1 MKSSRR
7 PGAPV
12 GRLRQK
18 GYDRCT
24 LIMRVVIEKLIM
36 HSDARG
42 AVVEPLAAQALAAQQ
57 NVHVVISQPGCVRGN
72 HYHKVGT
79 EKITVIGPALAR
91 FRDGDEINDVA
102 IAAGE
107 AVRFTISPGVSHAI
121 KNTGAQPC
129 VMVAFNTTAH
139 DRDAP
144 DTFRDVLIEG

>member
-42 AVVEPLAAQALAAQQ
+42 AVVEPLEAQALAAQQ
-57 NVHVVISQPGCVRGN
+57 NVHAVISQPGCVRGN
-72 HYHKVGT
+72 HYHQVGT
-79 EKITVIGPALAR
+79 EKITVIERVDEKVSGVPASTR
-91 FRDGDEINDVA
+91 SSP
-102 IAAGE
+102 
-107 AVRFTISPGVSHAI
+107 SPGQS
-121 KNTGAQPC
+121 QP
-129 VMVAFNTTAH
+129 A
-139 DRDAP
+139 
-144 DTFRDVLIEG
+144 